1 MYWITLS
8 MKCEGKTMTKHG
20 LQILV
25 TGGRPLEHTALMEN
39 LRAEGAMVSEATDF
53 AAILQ
58 VSQNNKLDVLV
69 LIEPLPY
76 RGRLRQIVAL
86 LRAQNATTKLVI
98 LSTNDVPER
107 VQVTLKAGADWTRHS
122 SSNPRATLRAAGYH
136 YTPPPFAGIRNTH
149 FTRPQTYQPSLCGRK
164 TFRDHAIIRDDDNND
179 IYQTQE
185 YTGWIPPGEP
195 NPEIHRS
202 GPWPYLEWPAYVAW
216 WHQYTDD

>member
-107 VQVTLKAGADWTRHS
+107 VQATLKVGADGYVHKDETV
-122 SSNPRATLRAAGYH
+122 ATIL
-136 YTPPPFAGIRNTH
+136 
-149 FTRPQTYQPSLCGRK
+149 
-164 TFRDHAIIRDDDNND
+164 HAIDAVVQGDIWVSPKLIRALTAGPTAGQFDRTRTPATVLDGARS
-179 IYQTQE
+179 YQC
-185 YTGWIPPGEP
+185 
-195 NPEIHRS
+195 
-202 GPWPYLEWPAYVAW
+202 
-216 WHQYTDD
+216 

>member
-107 VQVTLKAGADWTRHS
+107 VQATLKVGADWTTHS

-136 YTPPPFAGIRNTH
+136 YTPPPFARYKNKDY
-149 FTRPQTYQPSLCGRK
+149 TRPQTYQPSLCGRK
-164 TFRDHAIIRDDDNND
+164 TFRDHAIIEGAGR
-179 IYQTQE
+179 YRTQE
-185 YTGWIPPGEP
+185 YTGWTPPGEP
-195 NPEIHRS
+195 NPEVHRS
-202 GPWPYLEWPAYVAW
+202 GPWPYLTWPAYVAW
-216 WHQYTDD
+216 WHLFIIDD